1 MAKWGEKPIK
11 THSYKNITFSMYV
24 SFRKYKIFDKTTEIF
39 DEKLDLLQHTNQSKT
54 FEFFLNQKSP
64 GSNA

>member
-1 MAKWGEKPIK
+1 
-11 THSYKNITFSMYV
+11 MYV